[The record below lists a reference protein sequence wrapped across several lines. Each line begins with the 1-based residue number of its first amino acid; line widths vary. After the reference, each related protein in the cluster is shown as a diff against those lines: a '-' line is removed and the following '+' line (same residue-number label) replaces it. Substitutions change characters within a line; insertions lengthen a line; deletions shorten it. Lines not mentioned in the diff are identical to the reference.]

1 MNGRIPIKIPP
12 QEMKDFSLK
21 LNYNIAT
28 DFKDV
33 IEITICGKT
42 YVIYDQYCKI
52 PDCNC
57 TESSINFVELID
69 NQLSDTIL
77 LIDYDYEKKAV
88 LQTTDVLP
96 ADFEMELISKDSFN
110 VLLKYR
116 HLRVKLAFAENELK
130 SEKGRVKSLIS
141 SKRLISRNDPCVC
154 GSGRKYKNCCG
165 K

>member
-21 LNYNIAT
+21 LNYNRAT

-33 IEITICGKT
+33 VETTICGKT
-42 YVIYDQYCKI
+42 YVVYDQYCKN
-52 PDCNC
+52 PDCSC
-57 TESSINFVELID
+57 TESSINFVEKIN
-69 NQLSDTIL
+69 NQLTDTVL
-77 LIDYDYEKKAV
+77 LIDYDYEKKAI
-88 LQTTDVLP
+88 LQTTSELP
-96 ADFEMELISKDSFN
+96 IDFELELISKDSFN

-116 HLRVKLAFAENELK
+116 HLRVKLTFAENELK
-130 SEKGRVKSLIS
+130 SEKVKVKSLIS
-141 SKRLISRNDPCVC
+141 SKRLINRNDPCIC